1 MYNYY
6 ERTYY
11 TLDDIRIEVG
21 IIPKNKGP
29 YTMSNM
35 SLSTFSLST
44 FLNACLT
51 EAGYDAAPTLT
62 ETTEAITCFRNYIW
76 PRFYQEAIIYAD
88 LDKNEDFVEKFART
102 KVGQIMSWWISSI
115 EKYSLLIQNLTA
127 NKNKLLDD
135 VKSAFISR
143 FNDTPQNSGDFSD
156 DNHTSTVNKT
166 ENSSNVGTMM
176 QRLNEIEDN
185 IKQLYIDW
193 SDEFRKFI
201 IWSVN

>member
-11 TLDDIRIEVG
+11 TLDDIRKEVG
-21 IIPKNKGP
+21 LYPDTKGP
-29 YTMSNM
+29 YSVISFGI
-35 SLSTFSLST
+35 SLSEFI
-44 FLNACLT
+44 NECLLYT
-51 EAGYDAAPTLT
+51 KYSRYTGFT
-62 ETTEAITCFRNYIW
+62 ETTESNKCFKEYIW
-76 PRFYQEAIIYAD
+76 PRFYQEAVIYAD
-88 LDKNEDFVEKFART
+88 LDENEDFLEKLCRT
-102 KVGQIMSWWISSI
+102 KVGQIMSWWMSST
-115 EKYSLLIQNLTA
+115 EKYSMLIQNLEA

-135 VKSAFISR
+135 VKSTSISR

-156 DNHTSTVNKT
+156 DQHTSTATKT

-176 QRLNEIEDN
+176 ARLNEIEDN

-193 SDEFRKFI
+193 SNEFRKFV

>member
-11 TLDDIRIEVG
+11 TLDDIRKEAG
-21 IIPKNKGP
+21 LYLNSAGP
-29 YTMSNM
+29 YTMYASYSN
-35 SLSTFSLST
+35 LTTFI
-44 FLNACLT
+44 NKCLE
-51 EAGYDAAPTLT
+51 EAGFDIIPV
-62 ETTEAITCFRNYIW
+62 TTEITESEKCFREYIW

-88 LDKNEDFVEKFART
+88 LDKNEDFVEKFCRT
-102 KVGQIMSWWISSI
+102 KVGQIMSWWTASI
-115 EKYSLLIQNLTA
+115 EKYSLLIQNLEA
-127 NKNKLLDD
+127 NKSKLLDD
-135 VKSAFISR
+135 VKSSSTSR

-156 DNHTSTVNKT
+156 DQHTSTVTKT

-176 QRLNEIEDN
+176 ARLNEIEDN

-193 SDEFRKFI
+193 SNEFRKFI

>member
-11 TLDDIRIEVG
+11 TLDDIREALEITGE
-21 IIPKNKGP
+21 GP
-29 YTMSNM
+29 YAIGNR
-35 SLSTFSLST
+35 SLSSFLKSCLSKVN
-44 FLNACLT
+44 F
-51 EAGYDAAPTLT
+51 YVAPDFT
-62 ETTEAITCFRNYIW
+62 ETAESVNCFQLYIW

-88 LDKNEDFVEKFART
+88 LDKNEDFIEKFCST
-102 KVGQIMSWWISSI
+102 KVGQIFAWWMSST
-115 EKYSLLIQNLTA
+115 EKYSLLIQNLEA
-127 NKNKLLDD
+127 NKTKLLDD
-135 VKSAFISR
+135 VKSASISR

-156 DNHTSTVNKT
+156 DQHTSTVTKT

-176 QRLNEIEDN
+176 ARLNEIEDN

-193 SDEFRKFI
+193 SNEFRKFI